1 MKCYQITQG
10 GECVALVADR
20 AMVRAITEC
29 RPPGYYWVE
38 EVEIGE
44 PISRRRLRARK
55 PSFNQ
60 QVGRGRRKPTKRPSR
75 WLHIPAI
82 VPIEIARPNA
92 R

>member
-10 GECVALVADR
+10 GECVALVAEI
-20 AMVRAITEC
+20 AMARAITDC
-29 RPPGYYWVE
+29 QPPGYYQVE
-38 EVEIGE
+38 EVEFGE
-44 PISRRRLRARK
+44 PISMRKVRTRK

-60 QVGRGRRKPTKRPSR
+60 HVGRGRRRPTKRPSR

-92 R
+92 H

>member
-10 GECVALVADR
+10 GECVALVSEI
-20 AMVRAITEC
+20 AMARAITDC
-29 RPPGYYWVE
+29 QPPGYYQVE

-44 PISRRRLRARK
+44 PISMRKLRARK

-60 QVGRGRRKPTKRPSR
+60 QVGRGRRKPTRRPR
-75 WLHIPAI
+75 GWLHIPAI
-82 VPIEIARPNA
+82 VPIEVARPNA